1 MSKSRLEAF
10 SDCVLSIIIT
20 VMVLNLHVPVG
31 ADIAALAPVAPLFF
45 CYVVSFV
52 FVGTYWNNHHHLLHA
67 VRRISGA
74 VLWANLHLLFWLSL
88 LPFVTAW
95 MGTNH
100 FAPLPTAL
108 YAFDLL
114 MSGVAYTILSHAL
127 IAADGKESLLAQAVG
142 SARKERM
149 TLVIYALAIP
159 IAFWNR
165 WVSQA
170 IFVVAGLIWLIPDRR
185 IESRLAGN
193 SH

>member
-20 VMVLNLHVPVG
+20 VMVLNLHVPIG
-31 ADIAALAPVAPLFF
+31 ADLAALKPVAPLMF

-74 VLWANLHLLFWLSL
+74 VLWANLHLLFCLSL

-100 FAPLPTAL
+100 FASLPTAL

-127 IAADGKESLLAQAVG
+127 IAADGKESLLAKAVG
-142 SARKERM
+142 SARKERI
-149 TLVIYALAIP
+149 TLAIYALAIP

-165 WVSQA
+165 WVSQG

>member
-20 VMVLNLHVPVG
+20 VMVLNLHVPTG
-31 ADIAALAPVAPLFF
+31 ADLAALAPVAPLFF

>member
-20 VMVLNLHVPVG
+20 VMVLNLHVPSD
-31 ADIAALAPVAPLFF
+31 ASLAALAPVAPMFF

-67 VRRISGA
+67 VRRISGG

-114 MSGVAYTILSHAL
+114 MSGIAYTILSHAL
-127 IAADGKESLLAQAVG
+127 IASDGKESLLAKAVG
-142 SARKERM
+142 SARKERI

-170 IFVVAGLIWLIPDRR
+170 IFVAAGLLWLIPDRR
-185 IESRLAGN
+185 IESRMSGS

>member
-1 MSKSRLEAF
+1 MSKQRLEAF

-20 VMVLNLHVPVG
+20 VMVLNLRVPVG
-31 ADIAALAPVAPLFF
+31 ADLAALAPVAPLMF

-67 VRRISGA
+67 VKKISGG

-114 MSGVAYTILSHAL
+114 MCGIAYTILSHTL
-127 IAADGKESLLAQAVG
+127 IAADGKESLLAKAVG
-142 SARKERM
+142 SALKERV
-149 TLVIYALAIP
+149 TLVLYASAIP

-170 IFVVAGLIWLIPDRR
+170 IFLVAGLIWLVPDRR
-185 IESRLAGN
+185 IESRLAGG

>member
-20 VMVLNLHVPVG
+20 VMVIDLHVPHG
-31 ADIAALAPVAPLFF
+31 ADLAALAPVAPLFF

-52 FVGTYWNNHHHLLHA
+52 CIGTYWNNHHHMLHA
-67 VRRISGA
+67 VRRISGW

-95 MGTNH
+95 MGTNN
-100 FAPLPTAL
+100 FAPMPTAL

-114 MSGVAYTILSHAL
+114 MSGIAYSVLTHAL
-127 IAADGKESLLAQAVG
+127 IAADGKESLLAKAVG
-142 SARKERM
+142 SARKERIS
-149 TLVIYALAIP
+149 LVLYASAIP
-159 IAFWNR
+159 IAFWNS
-165 WVSQA
+165 WASVA
-170 IFVVAGLIWLIPDRR
+170 IFVLAALFWLIPDRR
-185 IESRLAGN
+185 IESRVATG